1 MSQLGQNRISSL
13 RGYVFRFAPES
24 GHRALQ
30 SACLFRAKARNR
42 CAIAR
47 CAGSPTASAVTGGK
61 IVKTQNRCALVRSL
75 RRCGLSAN
83 MMVADRTVHIRAQDA
98 EGCICIVKNLNDGH
112 RAIGKAEIILTSSLK
127 QFRLDNIEVCCGL
140 QKYWFAL

>member
-1 MSQLGQNRISSL
+1 VAVSKDGPQYRFVIPGTSSSVEAVRLVCEHGGHGQN
-13 RGYVFRFAPES
+13 GP
-24 GHRALQ
+24 Q
-30 SACLFRAKARNR
+30 S
-42 CAIAR
+42 
-47 CAGSPTASAVTGGK
+47 
-61 IVKTQNRCALVRSL
+61 
-75 RRCGLSAN
+75 
-83 MMVADRTVHIRAQDA
+83 RAQDA

>member
-1 MSQLGQNRISSL
+1 M
-13 RGYVFRFAPES
+13 
-24 GHRALQ
+24 
-30 SACLFRAKARNR
+30 ARNR

-61 IVKTQNRCALVRSL
+61 IVKTQNRCAHSSVEAVRLVCKHGGHGQNGPQS
-75 RRCGLSAN
+75 
-83 MMVADRTVHIRAQDA
+83 RAQDA

-140 QKYWFAL
+140 QKYWFALWCSKAVARLIAQKLSKVAVLQHLTL

>member
-1 MSQLGQNRISSL
+1 MSEMGQNRKSSL

-30 SACLFRAKARNR
+30 SACPFRAKARNR

-61 IVKTQNRCALVRSL
+61 IVKTQNRWALVRSL

-112 RAIGKAEIILTSSLK
+112 PA
-127 QFRLDNIEVCCGL
+127 
-140 QKYWFAL
+140 